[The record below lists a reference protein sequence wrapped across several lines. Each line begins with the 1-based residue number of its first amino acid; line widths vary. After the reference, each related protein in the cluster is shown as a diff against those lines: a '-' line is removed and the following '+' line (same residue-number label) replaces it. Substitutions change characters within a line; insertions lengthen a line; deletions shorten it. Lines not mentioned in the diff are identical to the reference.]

1 MILNIRIRGVV
12 MDESIIIAGDELEN
26 DAMLAGEVVSDQDN
40 IELLVKEVE
49 VLHQDLVMTNTLLA
63 VFIGAFA
70 VYCFFK
76 FLFKG

>member
-1 MILNIRIRGVV
+1 